1 MQESEITNA
10 SLLVSCI
17 LCDRLDRPEDPLE
30 FHPVCAACAGR
41 YLMASPGMRRALPL
55 NHVTIDEMVPR
66 ASPGTFALGYMD
78 GGTFMAFYVGRSD
91 SDLNGCLHDWVGM
104 PSRYKTYAPST
115 KAACGLR
122 HRGLLSLG
130 PPTFRRVGSGVA
142 SAYSRFVFGSAGSSR
157 ATFDN
162 ECRDYH
168 AFGGSDDGL
177 DNEHHPVPPSGSL
190 WECVVDGR

>member
-1 MQESEITNA
+1 MVARNERFCSDQIPAFSPARIA
-10 SLLVSCI
+10 SVA
-17 LCDRLDRPEDPLE
+17 PNP
-30 FHPVCAACAGR
+30 
-41 YLMASPGMRRALPL
+41 RR
-55 NHVTIDEMVPR
+55 
-66 ASPGTFALGYMD
+66 S
-78 GGTFMAFYVGRSD
+78 
-91 SDLNGCLHDWVGM
+91 VGM

-122 HRGLLSLG
+122 HRGLLSLS

-157 ATFDN
+157 AAFDN

-190 WECVVDGR
+190 WECVGHGH